1 MNTMD
6 TTFPKGLLSSGTL
19 GQFTLPQC
27 SPWLK
32 LSLGQSCMIQK
43 RIKIHLCIT
52 LTDSWKTGRMT
63 LQCEIPRLWHLGMG
77 GGYVLGGSLPRIPC
91 LFSYVIFWLFTISD
105 PLWMMME
112 KNLRLRLKWQMG
124 CSREFCLSSNMRL
137 LIAAIDTLYPS
148 HVGSHRVQRRLK
160 LWFVTLA
167 WWTSQ
172 GTFVNDC
179 IMPPRMLCDD
189 RKPLGELDANS
200 EVKILCSQEA
210 PWSQDLGLTSL
221 FYWESP
227 SLCRH
232 SVNR

>member
-1 MNTMD
+1 MATCHSPGYLSVI
-6 TTFPKGLLSSGTL
+6 FPDSIDDLIQSSCDPYGNRSRRCSARSHGCSIWVWAENMSWEVL
-19 GQFTLPQC
+19 CRELP
-27 SPWLK
+27 
-32 LSLGQSCMIQK
+32 
-43 RIKIHLCIT
+43 
-52 LTDSWKTGRMT
+52 
-63 LQCEIPRLWHLGMG
+63 
-77 GGYVLGGSLPRIPC
+77 V
-91 LFSYVIFWLFTISD
+91 YVISWLFTISD

-112 KNLRLRLKWQMG
+112 KNLRLSLKWQMG
-124 CSREFCLSSNMRL
+124 WSREFRLSSNMRL

-148 HVGSHRVQRRLK
+148 HVESHRTQRRLK
-160 LWFVTLA
+160 LWFVTPT
-167 WWTSQ
+167 WWTRQ